1 VREDDRV
8 KQTSAYLR
16 MLLLRPGEY
25 RSAWERHADTILPG
39 KINIEAVAR
48 VLGEH
53 GDGPVPADV
62 ARRALE
68 GRHLDQEIVDRLIGA
83 FDISPRHATRL
94 RDLMRGSPAL
104 RVITGHAEAPPEL
117 VAGGPPQ
124 AETLALHELH
134 TLGPDGA
141 PAEHQTIQVI
151 KSTVD
156 GLASL
161 PYRFDTDELAVEVIR
176 GGRVDDHI
184 YRLNETL
191 YAVNLLLE
199 EPLAAGQTALM
210 QVRTVFHYK
219 EPPAPEFR
227 RGVMSSTKDLTIWV
241 RFHPDRVPRKVW
253 LASWDRVD
261 HARILE
267 QEPAELDDEH
277 SVHCRFAAIDKYIV
291 GFHWEW

>member
-1 VREDDRV
+1 
-8 KQTSAYLR
+8 
-16 MLLLRPGEY
+16 M
-25 RSAWERHADTILPG
+25 WESRAESVLPG
-39 KINIEAVAR
+39 KINIDAVAQ
-48 VLGEH
+48 VLAEH
-53 GDGPVPADV
+53 GDRTVPADA
-62 ARRALE
+62 ARRVLE
-68 GRHLDQEIVDRLIGA
+68 GRELTPEIVDRLIGA
-83 FDISPRHATRL
+83 FEISPRHAARL

-104 RVITGHAEAPPEL
+104 RVITGHAEAPPE
-117 VAGGPPQ
+117 VIAGGPPQ

-134 TLGPDGA
+134 TLGPDGS

-156 GLASL
+156 GLVSL

-184 YRLNETL
+184 YRLSETL

-199 EPLAAGQTALM
+199 EPLAAGETALM

-219 EPPAPEFR
+219 EPPEPEFR
-227 RGVMSSTKDLTIWV
+227 RGIMSSTKDLTIWV
-241 RFHPDRVPRKVW
+241 KFHPDRVPRKVW

>member
-1 VREDDRV
+1 MD
-8 KQTSAYLR
+8 
-16 MLLLRPGEY
+16 
-25 RSAWERHADTILPG
+25 
-39 KINIEAVAR
+39 AVAR
-48 VLGEH
+48 VLAED

-62 ARRALE
+62 TRRALE
-68 GRHLDQEIVDRLIGA
+68 GRELDQQLVDRLIGA
-83 FDISPRHATRL
+83 FEISPRHATRL

-134 TLGPDGA
+134 TLGPDGS

-156 GLASL
+156 GLESL

-199 EPLAAGQTALM
+199 EPLAAGDTALM

-219 EPPAPEFR
+219 ELPPPEFR
-227 RGVMSSTKDLTIWV
+227 RGVMSSTKELTIWV
-241 RFHPDRVPRKVW
+241 KFHPDRVPRKVW